1 MQELLWQPRQV
12 AEIFTISITFTMER
26 IYRTLNDNEIA
37 WLQSQGC
44 CAEDWQT
51 IEITDATDLAQ
62 VANVNF
68 SGRVRIGALDE
79 CFELPGG
86 LRRRS
91 GVRNA
96 TLHNVEVGDNCL
108 IENIRGH
115 IANYRIGCG
124 TRIGNIGLL
133 AVEGRSNFGNGIDIA
148 VLNETGGR
156 EVMMHDCLSAHQ
168 AYFMALYRH
177 RPQLI
182 QNMREIITR
191 YADEVNSDCG
201 TVGAHVVIADCGEL
215 RNLRIGDYCSI
226 VGAGKLVNGSIN
238 SVKAAPVAIG
248 RGVICE
254 DFIISSGSQVTDGA
268 MLSRCFVG
276 QACSIGHGYSA
287 SESLFF
293 GNCQEENGEACA
305 VFAGPFT
312 VTHHKSTLLIASQF
326 SFMNAGSGSNQSNHM
341 YKLGPIHQGAM
352 ERGAKTS
359 SNSYILWPARIG
371 AFSLVMGRHT
381 DHPDTSD
388 LPFSYLIEHEN
399 MTYLYPAINLRSVG
413 TIRDARKWP
422 QRDRRTDPHRL
433 DQINYNLLSPYTIQ
447 KMMNGCRILRNLQQ
461 LAGETSVVYSYQS
474 TRIKNSSLTRGLE
487 LYDMAINK
495 FLGNSVIKR
504 LEGLTPGSDED
515 VRRRLLPETQVGLGD
530 WCDLSGLIAP
540 KSEVQRLID
549 DIEQGRVTCVDA
561 IHDRFAEMHS
571 NYYQYEWTWAYD
583 KMLWYYHLDA
593 DSITAA
599 DIIDIVERWKK
610 AVVGIDNLVYNDAK
624 KEFSLSSMTGFG
636 VDGDRTQQIE
646 DFEQVRGV
654 FERDPSVQSI
664 LDHIRVKTALGDS
677 IIVAMR
683 HVQ

>member
-1 MQELLWQPRQV
+1 MEKNFRKLSAQETAR
-12 AEIFTISITFTMER
+12 
-26 IYRTLNDNEIA
+26 
-37 WLQSQGC
+37 LQSHGC
-44 CAEDWQT
+44 RAEDWQT

-62 VANVNF
+62 VENVYF
-68 SGRVRIGALDE
+68 SGLVRLGVLDE
-79 CFELPGG
+79 YFDLPGG

-115 IANYRIGCG
+115 IANYRIGSN

-133 AVEGRSNFGNGIDIA
+133 AVDGRSNFGNGIDVA

-182 QNMREIITR
+182 KNMREIIAR
-191 YADEVNSDCG
+191 YADGVSSNCG
-201 TVGAHVVIADCGEL
+201 TVGSHVVIADCGEL
-215 RNLRIGDYCSI
+215 RNLRIGDYSSI
-226 VGAGKLVNGSIN
+226 EGAGKLVNGSIN
-238 SVKAAPVAIG
+238 SVREAPVNIG

-254 DFIISSGSQVTDGA
+254 DFIISSGSTVTDGA

-276 QACSIGHGYSA
+276 QACTIGHGYSA

-422 QRDRRTDPHRL
+422 MRDRRTDPHRL

-447 KMMNGCRILRNLQQ
+447 KMINGCRILKNLQR

-495 FLGNSVIKR
+495 FLGNSIIKR
-504 LEGLTPGSDED
+504 LEGLVPSCDEEI
-515 VRRRLLPETQVGLGD
+515 RRRLKPETSTGMGD

-540 KSEVQRLID
+540 KSEVLRLID
-549 DIEQGRVTCVDA
+549 DIEQGRIDCVDA
-561 IHDRFAEMHS
+561 IHDRFAEMHQ
-571 NYYQYEWTWAYD
+571 NYYLYEWTWAYD
-583 KMLWYYHLDA
+583 KILWYYGLKPET
-593 DSITAA
+593 ITA
-599 DIIDIVERWKK
+599 DDVIDIVERWKK

-654 FERDPSVQSI
+654 FERDQSVQSI

-677 IIVAMR
+677 IIAAMR
-683 HVQ
+683 QAR